1 MRLNG
6 FGVINYI
13 ILKVNFN
20 NMGVITTADEK
31 IKKAKDLISEAY
43 KELLIVL
50 DEDTW
55 GHDTFTEEYIDQVE
69 EVTMTLL
76 KLKRKL

>member
-1 MRLNG
+1 MT
-6 FGVINYI
+6 
-13 ILKVNFN
+13 
-20 NMGVITTADEK
+20 TTADEK
-31 IKKAKDLISEAY
+31 ITKAKDLISDAY

-55 GHDTFTEEYIDQVE
+55 GHKDFKDGYIDTVQ
-69 EVTMTLL
+69 EVAMELL

>member
-1 MRLNG
+1 MS
-6 FGVINYI
+6 VT
-13 ILKVNFN
+13 
-20 NMGVITTADEK
+20 TTADEK
-31 IKKAKDLISEAY
+31 IARAKSLMSEAY

-55 GHDTFTEEYIDQVE
+55 GHGEFREGYLDDIQDVAME
-69 EVTMTLL
+69 LL

>member
-1 MRLNG
+1 MT
-6 FGVINYI
+6 
-13 ILKVNFN
+13 
-20 NMGVITTADEK
+20 TTADEK
-31 IKKAKDLISEAY
+31 IRNAKDLISDAY

-55 GHDTFTEEYIDQVE
+55 GHNEFIEGYIDTVQ
-69 EVTMTLL
+69 EVAMELL